1 MGWCWTFW
9 GEVGDKSPPPHHCQ
23 PPSQG
28 GGEMM
33 TDPCPYPAQGEVWSL
48 CLPPFP
54 KHPWWGCEQELP
66 PRGLARQWKTIRT
79 EWQNQYLVR
88 LRGDYRFF
96 SHDIHVSCT
105 SCFSGALEIQ
115 VPPRPRVARLWLCN
129 ICTSQEVHVWSPG
142 LMLVHLSG
150 SRDMLAWGLLGKPG
164 GSRTAGDAE
173 GNDTGSLQGSTT
185 WICCQLL
192 PQLSPSQPYGY
203 ITVLTSNFLFNPSHL
218 FSLGFL
224 ALLLSVP
231 KDFYPGQRQPWAPH
245 N

>member
-1 MGWCWTFW
+1 MT
-9 GEVGDKSPPPHHCQ
+9 KAPLPTTASPPAKVGGRWWLILVLTLPRERSG
-23 PPSQG
+23 PSASLPSQNTLG
-28 GGEMM
+28 GAVSRSSHPEGWRGSEKRYELNGKTNIWSGWGGTIDSFLMISM
-33 TDPCPYPAQGEVWSL
+33 SPALPASLGHWKSKSLLDQGWPGFDS
-48 CLPPFP
+48 
-54 KHPWWGCEQELP
+54 
-66 PRGLARQWKTIRT
+66 
-79 EWQNQYLVR
+79 
-88 LRGDYRFF
+88 
-96 SHDIHVSCT
+96 
-105 SCFSGALEIQ
+105 
-115 VPPRPRVARLWLCN
+115 N

-150 SRDMLAWGLLGKPG
+150 SRDTLAWGLLGKPG

-231 KDFYPGQRQPWAPH
+231 KDFCPGQRQPWAPH